1 MKKLLII
8 CICLLFFFSCK
19 TVKASPLVTVE
30 ADGTVDG
37 FVGEDIGSKIVVLK
51 LTDPDYYF
59 EVEKNDDISN
69 WFPDIPEGLTA
80 KVAAYVSDNIHVSF
94 EGVPLQ
100 EKDEF
105 IFVAVPDGSVI
116 DSNSGDG
123 IGVLEN
129 TPSENA
135 EFKIA
140 VKEPQAVY
148 ERQALITG
156 TAGEAIEPQKVYVQL
171 TDTTCEASMIGH
183 VFPEHNGLTP
193 VCIDV
198 LSSNVLIIEYTGI
211 PENEDRSLIHTLLLN
226 EDLKCDLD
234 LEVPDRE
241 DVRFDIGVKEA
252 PAEPDPEPEPEPV
265 VPEPVIEEPVTEEE
279 APLPDPGPAIHI
291 IPVTGI
297 E

>member
-1 MKKLLII
+1 MKKLLIL
-8 CICLLFFFSCK
+8 CICLLFFLSYK
-19 TVKASPLVTVE
+19 TVKASPLVMVE
-30 ADGTVDG
+30 AEGTVDG
-37 FVGEDIGSKIVVLK
+37 YVGEDIGSKIVVLK
-51 LTDPDYYF
+51 LTDQDYYF
-59 EVEKNDDISN
+59 DVQKNEDISS
-69 WFPDIPEGLTA
+69 WFPNIPEGLAA
-80 KVAAYVSDNIHVSF
+80 KVADYVSDNIHVSF
-94 EGVPLQ
+94 EGVPSQ

-105 IFVAVPDGSVI
+105 IEVAVPDGSII

-129 TPSENA
+129 SSSENA

-148 ERQALITG
+148 ERESLITG
-156 TAGEAIEPQKVYVQL
+156 YAGEAIEPQRVYVQL
-171 TDTTCEASMIGH
+171 TDTACEASMIGH

-193 VCIDV
+193 VCVDV
-198 LSSNVLIIEYTGI
+198 FSSNVMIIEYTGT

-226 EDLKCDLD
+226 GDLKCDRD

-241 DVRFDIGVKEA
+241 DVRFDIGVKEL
-252 PAEPDPEPEPEPV
+252 PAEPEPEPEPV
-265 VPEPVIEEPVTEEE
+265 IQEPDPVPEPEPVV
-279 APLPDPGPAIHI
+279 HI